1 MVEEPRPILK
11 SAFLAILIIA
21 ILILLTQVPRFTPL
35 PVLEA
40 AAAPNSKVP
49 HPKGTVFFVSPRGS
63 DAWSG
68 KLAEPNRAGTDGP
81 FSTVARARD
90 AIRAL
95 KAGKPLHK
103 PVTVYLHGGVYTFAA
118 TLVFLPEDSGSPKCP
133 ITYAAYPGEK
143 PILSGGR
150 VITGLKMDPTQP
162 AGPTTVQPYTVQ
174 IPDVKEG
181 KWYFHQL
188 FVDGH
193 RRQRARS
200 PNTGFYHADG
210 IFEAGNPTRFKFHAG
225 DINPAWPERGDV
237 EVIGL
242 EKWAEFRMFIRG
254 VDAATNTATLSAA
267 RQQFGDDKD
276 VRYWVENTPDALN
289 SPGEWYLDRR
299 TGMLSYVPMPGED
312 VNQEQFIAPA
322 LPQLI
327 RMDGT
332 ERTDAYV
339 HDIVLRGLTFA
350 YSDWSLPPNGY
361 VDTQAAYDLD
371 AALDIRRAR
380 NCRIE
385 QSTFTHLGQYAVHIW
400 KGSHSNQIT
409 GNEMTDLGAGG
420 VKVGGWFI
428 PEKPELA
435 TTDTLVADNYIHDI
449 GIVFPAAVG
458 VWIGQSNTNTVAH
471 NEIADTFYTAI
482 SLGWTWGYGPTAA
495 HDNRIEFNNLYNLGR
510 GLLSDMG
517 CIYSLGVQPGT
528 VENNNI
534 CHDVTRYAYGGW
546 GIYLDEGSSHI
557 TVQNNLVYRTE
568 DGGFHQHYGLENIIR
583 NNIFALGQTAQLQ
596 RTRKESHLSFTFEH
610 NIIYWTEGKLLQ
622 GRWDDDQFR
631 MDDNLYWRVPAPA
644 NLSNQGTI
652 SANQPILFGKDT
664 LEEWQK
670 RGQDAHSIVADPLFV
685 DPAQGNFTLKPNSP
699 APKIGFV
706 PIDLSQAGRRP

>member
-1 MVEEPRPILK
+1 MHEEPRQIPK
-11 SAFLAILIIA
+11 SSVLAFTIIA
-21 ILILLTQVPRFTPL
+21 ILIPLTQVPRFNPL

-40 AAAPNSKVP
+40 AVVPNSKVP
-49 HPKGTVFFVSPRGS
+49 RPKGTVFFVSPRGN

-68 KLAEPNRAGTDGP
+68 KIAEPNRAGTDGP
-81 FSTVARARD
+81 FATLAHARD
-90 AIRAL
+90 AIREL
-95 KAGKPLHK
+95 KAGKPLRK
-103 PVTVYLHGGVYTFAA
+103 PVTVYLRGGVYRLAG
-118 TLVFLPEDSGSPKCP
+118 TLVFLPEDSGTPKYP
-133 ITYAAYPGEK
+133 ITYAAFPGEK
-143 PILSGGR
+143 PIVSGGR
-150 VITGLKMDPTQP
+150 EINGWKGAATDTSAPQTADGGE
-162 AGPTTVQPYTVQ
+162 GPNAVRLYTIQ
-174 IPDVKEG
+174 IPGVKEG
-181 KWYFHQL
+181 EWYFHQL
-188 FVDGH
+188 FANGH

-225 DINPAWPERGDV
+225 DIHPQWAAQGDV

-267 RQQFGDDKD
+267 RQPWGDDKD
-276 VRYWVENTPDALN
+276 ARYWVENAPDALD

-299 TGMLSYVPMPGED
+299 TGTLSYLPLPGED
-312 VNQEQFIAPA
+312 VTREQFIAPA
-322 LPQLI
+322 LTQLI
-327 RMDGT
+327 RMDGK
-332 ERTDAYV
+332 ERSQDYV

-350 YSDWSLPPNGY
+350 YTDWSLPANGY
-361 VDTQAAYDLD
+361 VDTQAAYNLD
-371 AALDIRRAR
+371 AAVDLRRAR
-380 NCRIE
+380 DCRIE

-400 KGSHSNQIT
+400 KGSHSNQVT

-420 VKVGGWFI
+420 VKVGGWFM

-435 TTDTLVADNYIHDI
+435 TSDTLVADNYIHDI

-458 VWIGQSNTNTVAH
+458 VWIGQSNNNTVAH
-471 NEIADTFYTAI
+471 NEVADTFYTAI

-495 HDNRIEFNNLYNLGR
+495 HDNRIEFNNLYNIGR

-528 VENNNI
+528 VERNNI

-557 TVQNNLVYRTE
+557 TVENNLVYRAE
-568 DGGFHQHYGLENIIR
+568 DGGLHQHYGLENVIR
-583 NNIFALGQTAQLQ
+583 NNIFALGRTAQIQ
-596 RTRKESHLSFTFEH
+596 RTRKEPHLSFTFEH
-610 NIIYWTEGKLLQ
+610 NIIYWAEGKLLQ
-622 GRWDDDQFR
+622 GHWDDDEFR
-631 MDDNLYWRVPAPA
+631 MDNNLYWRVPTPGAPP
-644 NLSNQGTI
+644 L
-652 SANQPILFGKDT
+652 LFGKDT

-685 DPAQGNFTLKPNSP
+685 DPAHGNFTLKPDSP
-699 APKIGFV
+699 AAKIGFV
-706 PIDLSQAGRRP
+706 PIDLSQVGRRP